1 VNPRRT
7 LPPRTDCG
15 SSSGRLAPRR
25 NNPLYALS
33 NRHLLS
39 NSEER
44 IVKIPVFVMVLAAA
58 MLAGLG
64 LIFFVL

>member
-1 VNPRRT
+1 LRAELKYPWSTGVH
-7 LPPRTDCG
+7 
-15 SSSGRLAPRR
+15 R
-25 NNPLYALS
+25 NNPSRSLS
-33 NRHLLS
+33 NWYPLS
-39 NSEER
+39 IPEER